1 MNLIR
6 KLLLYGLL
14 LVLLAACVPTLPTS
28 DTSPDARSDASPDA
42 DRAVEQTLV
51 LAAGDSLGPGNP
63 HDYSSNMALLDLLY
77 EPLVRYGPDGS
88 IQPALAESWEI
99 SPDGLLWTFK
109 LRPNVTFHDGTP
121 FDAAAAKWNLQ
132 QWIGVEAHNWLPTS
146 TRVTDIDTPDAMT
159 VVLTLKEAYYPAVQ
173 DLSLM
178 RPVRFLSPTAVDGAG
193 NFVEPIG
200 TGPWQIETLD
210 DNEALLVRN
219 ATYWGAK
226 PQLTHVRIE
235 VIVDAQTRVAA
246 LQSGEIHVIG
256 GEYLGSIPP
265 ESLPTLQADS
275 DLTVLTGAG
284 VTSFLLTT
292 QYRQPPFDDRRVR
305 QALNQAIDR
314 AGIAQAIFG
323 GLAEPATGLM
333 ATALPYVTRTDS
345 DLYTYD
351 PAHAQSLLVE
361 AGWTLGADGMLT
373 KAGEP
378 LAIDLVVDQS
388 RLPQTA
394 AIAEAVQAQFQAIGI
409 ALELRLYDYS
419 GWLESY
425 SNNDF
430 DLLMDFTWGPPYDP
444 HTQLNGAFH
453 TQADPTEVV
462 SFASPELDALI
473 DAALASTDAVARQ
486 ALYDQIWQTVDDQA
500 AAIPI
505 VYPQR
510 IYAQRNEVAGF
521 RLGGTEY
528 DLAYALQNV
537 VIHGK

>member
-1 MNLIR
+1 MKLIR

-14 LVLLAACVPTLPTS
+14 LALLAACVPTMPTS
-28 DTSPDARSDASPDA
+28 DTSPDASSGSDT
-42 DRAVEQTLV
+42 AVEQTLV

-63 HDYSSNMALLDLLY
+63 HDYSSNMAMLDLLY

-99 SPDGLLWTFK
+99 SPDGLIWTFK

-132 QWIGVEAHNWLPTS
+132 RWIGVAAHNWLPTS
-146 TRVTDIDTPDAMT
+146 ARVTSIDTPDAMT

-178 RPVRFLSPTAVDGAG
+178 RPVRFLSPNAVDSTGT
-193 NFVEPIG
+193 FVKPIG

-210 DNEALLVRN
+210 ENGALLVRN
-219 ATYWGAK
+219 ATYWGTK
-226 PQLTHVRIE
+226 PQLTHVRLE
-235 VIVDAQTRVAA
+235 VIVDPQTRVAA

-265 ESLPTLQADS
+265 ESLPTLQADT

-305 QALNQAIDR
+305 QALNHAIDR

-333 ATALPYVTRTDS
+333 ATALPYVTRTES

-351 PAHAQSLLVE
+351 PAHAQSLLAE
-361 AGWTLGADGMLT
+361 AGWTPGADGMLA
-373 KAGEP
+373 KDGQP

-394 AIAEAVQAQFQAIGI
+394 AIAEAVQAQLQAIGI

-419 GWLESY
+419 GWLEAY

-444 HTQLNGAFH
+444 HTQLNGSFH
-453 TQADPTEVV
+453 SQVDPTEVL
-462 SFASPELDALI
+462 SFATPELDALI
-473 DAALASTDAVARQ
+473 DAALASTDEETRQ
-486 ALYDQIWQTVDDQA
+486 ALYDQIWRYVDDQA

-510 IYAQRNEVAGF
+510 IYAQRNEVEGF

-537 VIHGK
+537 VIHSK